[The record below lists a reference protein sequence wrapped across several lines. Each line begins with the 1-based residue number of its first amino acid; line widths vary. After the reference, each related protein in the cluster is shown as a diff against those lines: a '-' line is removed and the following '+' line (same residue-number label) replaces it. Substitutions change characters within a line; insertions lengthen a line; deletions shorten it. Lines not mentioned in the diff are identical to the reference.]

1 MVSPSSMC
9 VYYVFLQP
17 RTFLIGRMEIH
28 CENVALKHMLPV
40 PSSLTSYRRTTR
52 THRRPSPNLATSVV
66 SLSAVLC
73 AERRLSWRWKASY
86 CAGELELRERTQH
99 KRGSKQ
105 GLNFVTKGYSSLNIH

>member
-28 CENVALKHMLPV
+28 CENVALKHVLPV

-66 SLSAVLC
+66 SLSLLYFVLRGDYLGDG
-73 AERRLSWRWKASY
+73 RRHIVQESWNLGK
-86 CAGELELRERTQH
+86 
-99 KRGSKQ
+99 
-105 GLNFVTKGYSSLNIH
+105 GLNIREGANKDLTL